1 MKDHLQYLPLDNQNT
16 SQFLD
21 DWEEF
26 VLSIIRR
33 MKVSDEA
40 EAMSRV
46 FTRALKG
53 LPDFQGDS
61 KLSTWMYKIAWR
73 EGLRQLK
80 KDSKHQSNH
89 QPIEDVEL
97 VDPLP
102 DQQAL
107 LEQKESAATVRTAL
121 NKLPVRDKEILA
133 LRFLEELKFSEVAER
148 LNISEVSARV
158 RCGRALAKM
167 KLRLEREYVA

>member
-21 DWEEF
+21 DWENF

-33 MKVSDEA
+33 LNISDEA

-53 LPDFQGDS
+53 LPEFQGDS
-61 KLSTWMYKIAWR
+61 KLSTWIYKIAWR

-89 QPIEDVEL
+89 QPIEDVEI

-107 LEQKESAATVRTAL
+107 LEQKESAATVRKAL
-121 NKLPVRDKEILA
+121 DRLPVRDKEILA

-148 LNISEVSARV
+148 LNISEVAARV
-158 RCGRALAKM
+158 RCGRALT
-167 KLRLEREYVA
+167 KLKLKLEREYVA

>member
-1 MKDHLQYLPLDNQNT
+1 MQYLPLDNQNT

-61 KLSTWMYKIAWR
+61 KLSTWMYKIA
-73 EGLRQLK
+73 
-80 KDSKHQSNH
+80 
-89 QPIEDVEL
+89 
-97 VDPLP
+97 
-102 DQQAL
+102 
-107 LEQKESAATVRTAL
+107 
-121 NKLPVRDKEILA
+121 
-133 LRFLEELKFSEVAER
+133 
-148 LNISEVSARV
+148 
-158 RCGRALAKM
+158 
-167 KLRLEREYVA
+167 